1 VIVLPDMGEF
11 SGLGAV
17 SCVFEVNAF
26 IKLEILG
33 FTPLET
39 DEKAEEEEVVEVDE
53 EVDGVE
59 EVVTGDK
66 ERSPFDGGCNVFSLF
81 EEEVVVVE
89 DEVEDEVLVLR
100 SKLVIDCIGEGGMR
114 CISFA
119 GNV

>member
-1 VIVLPDMGEF
+1 MGEF

-53 EVDGVE
+53 EVDGGGE
-59 EVVTGDK
+59 EVVIGDK
-66 ERSPFDGGCNVFSLF
+66 ERSPFDGGCNVFQLLLFSLF